1 MIFTAIG
8 TAIAGAL
15 FGGSLLAAS
24 LIAGGLAFAAK
35 LGITNYMNRRKARKY
50 SAVQG
55 EVQYG
60 ADVAA
65 TTLYGIGKTRG
76 HRVFYGKWGSGNKYN
91 ADVYMLANGWCD
103 GLEPYVFFYGQRYN
117 LVERPK
123 IGGEAAHYGVTGFGD
138 LISIRFYDGRPG
150 QPVDQKLV
158 NDTVGLGR
166 SWKQSSVGAGYTYV
180 VFERKYDSDKFE
192 KGRIEIEWVLR
203 GLRCWDVRKDSTVAG
218 GSGSHRLDNP
228 ATWEFTLN
236 PAVQRMNYQIGLRGL
251 VSGRTL
257 IGEGKSIGQLDLAT
271 YLASMNVCDEQRGGK
286 PRYSCNIWVNGDD
299 DHTEILKEFEDAM
312 AGFAVNRRGLSGVI
326 AGAPQVPVIN
336 IGPDDLPAER
346 ESEISYRKSA
356 FDLFNMMSGQFTSP
370 ESNWGTESLKPIVVN
385 ADVAADGRRR
395 QTSYDF
401 LQVTDADT
409 AQYLLNIRYR
419 QQRLGGKVTLPVSW
433 RIGTFAQE
441 GDWLTFDGLTWMVEE
456 WRCSDDFRFTLVLSE
471 TAASIYSEDGI
482 EPGPIVIPPTEP
494 TNPSLLSTV
503 QNFDIEVGSIKGADG
518 YEQPA
523 LRFTWKPPEDPTITA
538 VRFFYRIADED
549 QDFQDQCTD
558 PEAGVYVTTKDVQ
571 SGRFYQGRAT
581 ITTVPDRFK
590 SFTPWKTTVSPT
602 GMQSVV
608 VELEQTRGALK
619 EALKSITSLYD
630 QVDDLVE
637 QLAAATAV
645 GTGQNILTSAAIVK
659 TTNGLAASFIEQ
671 VAKIEEVEGKVE
683 ATASLIAGVQAQV
696 DDVSASGLISMK
708 GVTNPSNGVY
718 SQVTISAKAS
728 KSAQEALAAMILRV
742 VERNGKL
749 VSENMHI
756 ADRTIFVSEDGGT
769 VGIPIVIENGELKLR
784 VGRID
789 TAYFNQ
795 FISTNGKLIM
805 RGYDNFADIR
815 IFR

>member
-203 GLRCWDVRKDSTVAG
+203 GLRCYDVRKDSTIAG

-356 FDLFNMMSGQFTSP
+356 FDLYNMMSGQFTSP
-370 ESNWGTESLKPIVVN
+370 DSNWGTESLKPIVVN

-441 GDWLTFDGLTWMVEE
+441 GDWVTFDGHTWMVEE

-471 TAASIYSEDGI
+471 TAGSIYSEDGI
-482 EPGPIVIPPTEP
+482 EPGPIVIPPVDP
-494 TNPSLLSTV
+494 INPSLLSTV
-503 QNFDIEVGSIKGADG
+503 QNFNIEVGSIKGADG

-608 VELEQTRGALK
+608 IELEQTRGALK

-671 VAKIEEVEGKVE
+671 AAKIEEVEGKVE

-728 KSAQEALAAMILRV
+728 KSVQEALAAMILRV
-742 VERNGKL
+742 VERNGRL

-795 FISTNGKLIM
+795 LQSTNGKLIL
-805 RGYDNFADIR
+805 RGYGDLSDIR
-815 IFR
+815 MFR

>member
-35 LGITNYMNRRKARKY
+35 LGINAYLNRKKSRKY

-158 NDTVGLGR
+158 NDTAGLGR
-166 SWKQSSVGAGYTYV
+166 SWKQSSVCAGYTYV
-180 VFERKYDSDKFE
+180 VFERTYDSDKFE

-203 GLRCWDVRKDSTVAG
+203 GLRCYDVRKDSTVAG
-218 GSGSHRLDNP
+218 GSGAHRLDNS

-236 PAVQRMNYQIGLRGL
+236 PAVQRMNYQLGLRGL

-286 PRYSCNIWVNGDD
+286 SRYSCNIWVNGDD

-336 IGPDDLPAER
+336 IGPDDLPAGR

-356 FDLFNMMSGQFTSP
+356 FDLYNMMSGQFTSP

-482 EPGPIVIPPTEP
+482 EPGPIIIPPTEP
-494 TNPSLLSTV
+494 FNPSLLSTV
-503 QNFDIEVGSIKGADG
+503 QNFNIEVGMVNGADG

-523 LRFTWKPPEDPTITA
+523 LRFTWTPPGDPTITA

-549 QDFQDQCTD
+549 DVFEDQCTE
-558 PEAGVYVTTKDVQ
+558 PEAGTYITTKNVQ

-590 SFTPWKTTVSPT
+590 SYTPWKTTVSPT

-619 EALKSITSLYD
+619 DMLKNVQLINDKY
-630 QVDDLVE
+630 DDLVE
-637 QLAAATAV
+637 RLAAATAV
-645 GTGQNILTSAAIVK
+645 GAGQVFNTNAAVVK
-659 TTNGLAASFIEQ
+659 TNRALAASFLEQ
-671 VAKIEEVEGKVE
+671 KATVEELDGEVTAIAE
-683 ATASLIAGVQAQV
+683 AMLGVQAMV
-696 DDVSASGLISMK
+696 DNVSAGGLISFK
-708 GVTNPSNGVY
+708 AQVPPPAGVLSEIAILARATVNDAFIQSGMVIQVYLENG
-718 SQVTISAKAS
+718 AL
-728 KSAQEALAAMILRV
+728 KSRIVNLANQFVIWDGAT
-742 VERNGKL
+742 RNL
-749 VSENMHI
+749 P
-756 ADRTIFVSEDGGT
+756 FVFEDGT
-769 VGIPIVIENGELKLR
+769 LKLKNIR
-784 VGRID
+784 LA
-789 TAYFNQ
+789 TLYFDQ
-795 FISTNGKLIM
+795 LQSTNGKM
-805 RGYDNFADIR
+805 
-815 IFR
+815 IFRGFDDLADMRVFR

>member
-158 NDTVGLGR
+158 NDTAGLGR
-166 SWKQSSVGAGYTYV
+166 SWKQSSVGAGCTYV

-203 GLRCWDVRKDSTVAG
+203 GLRCYDVRKDSTIAG

-257 IGEGKSIGQLDLAT
+257 IGEGKSIGQLDLGT

-356 FDLFNMMSGQFTSP
+356 FDLYNMMSGQFTSP
-370 ESNWGTESLKPIVVN
+370 DSNWGTESLKPIVVN

-401 LQVTDADT
+401 LQVTDADA

-441 GDWLTFDGLTWMVEE
+441 GDWVTFDGLTWMVEE

-482 EPGPIVIPPTEP
+482 EPGPIVIPPDEP
-494 TNPSLLSTV
+494 INPSLLSTV
-503 QNFDIEVGSIKGADG
+503 QNFNIEVGMVNGADG

-523 LRFTWKPPEDPTITA
+523 LRFTWQPPEDPTITA

-549 QDFQDQCTD
+549 EIFEDQCTE
-558 PEAGVYVTTKDVQ
+558 PETGNYVTTKNVQ

-590 SFTPWKTTVSPT
+590 SYTPWKTTVSPT

-619 EALKSITSLYD
+619 EMLKNVQQINDKY
-630 QVDDLVE
+630 DDLVE
-637 QLAAATAV
+637 RLAAATAV
-645 GTGQNILTSAAIVK
+645 GAGQVFNTSAAVVK
-659 TTNGLAASFIEQ
+659 TNRALAASFLEQ
-671 VAKIEEVEGKVE
+671 KATVEELGGEVTAIAE
-683 ATASLIAGVQAQV
+683 AMLGVQAMV
-696 DDVSASGLISMK
+696 DNVSAGGLISFK
-708 GVTNPSNGVY
+708 AQVPPPAGVLSEIAILARATVNDAFIQSGMVIQVYLENGVL
-718 SQVTISAKAS
+718 
-728 KSAQEALAAMILRV
+728 KSRIVNLANQFVIWDGTT
-742 VERNGKL
+742 RNL
-749 VSENMHI
+749 P
-756 ADRTIFVSEDGGT
+756 FVFEDGT
-769 VGIPIVIENGELKLR
+769 LKLKDIR
-784 VGRID
+784 LA
-789 TAYFNQ
+789 TLYFDQ
-795 FISTNGKLIM
+795 LQSTNGKLIM
-805 RGYDNFADIR
+805 RGYGDLADIR
-815 IFR
+815 MFR